1 MAASSGLPFN
11 PFNGVYAV
19 NGVNAVSASSDALR
33 VRPPTVLS
41 CSLSHGL
48 SLSLLSSLTATWQHG
63 RHRLRA
69 STLSTSQS
77 LDEPSWKKAQSGSLL
92 ERFPLKAAAT
102 ASGLALAGD
111 TLAQLVERR
120 QRRQQRKQQQQQ
132 HGSHGR
138 HHADA
143 RCAAATAPQD
153 QHVVPAGEGAGEG
166 VGQHDWVRAVRMASY
181 GFLLYGPGCHAWY
194 RRLDRLLPAPT
205 AANFALKVLANQV
218 VVGPTVLLVVF
229 AWNMAWMGKAR
240 DIPDKYRRDFFPSL
254 IKGYKFWIPAT
265 CLNFAV
271 VPLEARVAF
280 MSCCAIFWNF
290 HLSSSLGKEAPRP
303 APQRAPRPAAPLA
316 APASSPDDSPA
327 ATTSAGYQ
335 VLAAPSA

>member
-1 MAASSGLPFN
+1 MAASSGVPFN
-11 PFNGVYAV
+11 PFDGAIQ
-19 NGVNAVSASSDALR
+19 VNAASPLSGALR
-33 VRPPTVLS
+33 CRPPAALA

-69 STLSTSQS
+69 STLDAAQP
-77 LDEPSWKKAQSGSLL
+77 LDEASWKKAQSRPLL
-92 ERFPLKAAAT
+92 ERFPLKAAVT
-102 ASGLALAGD
+102 ASGLALTGD
-111 TLAQLVERR
+111 TLAQLVERY
-120 QRRQQRKQQQQQ
+120 QRTRAAPSRLE
-132 HGSHGR
+132 
-138 HHADA
+138 
-143 RCAAATAPQD
+143 AAAEK
-153 QHVVPAGEGAGEG
+153 HLW
-166 VGQHDWVRAVRMASY
+166 QHDFIRGLRMASY

-194 RRLDRLLPAPT
+194 QWLDRLLPAPT
-205 AANFALKVLANQV
+205 LTNFSLKVLANQV

-254 IKGYKFWIPAT
+254 VQGYKFWVPAT

-290 HLSSSLGKEAPRP
+290 HLSSSLGKEAARPTPIVPP
-303 APQRAPRPAAPLA
+303 AP
-316 APASSPDDSPA
+316 APAPA
-327 ATTSAGYQ
+327 ATVGVATAVTAAGYHM
-335 VLAAPSA
+335 LPSPSV